1 MAAAASRG
9 CYCILSGEVTSVSFM
24 FLPCTDSWP
33 LQRRKKT
40 GDGASC
46 RYRVSASPCFWSGT
60 SVGSAVA
67 LYSCLWLGS
76 EPVAPGTGGC
86 SVCLSCHMDG
96 SKERGVFVL
105 SRELYSFLSIFI
117 NNSAHGQGGWGRGDR
132 SREGQQQHWRSGQV
146 EARGELTS
154 PASQLWP
161 SNRARWPQGPCL
173 EECRPGICS

>member
-1 MAAAASRG
+1 MGLAVGTGSLQALASGLAHQWALLLPFTAAS
-9 CYCILSGEVTSVSFM
+9 
-24 FLPCTDSWP
+24 
-33 LQRRKKT
+33 
-40 GDGASC
+40 
-46 RYRVSASPCFWSGT
+46 
-60 SVGSAVA
+60 
-67 LYSCLWLGS
+67 WLGS